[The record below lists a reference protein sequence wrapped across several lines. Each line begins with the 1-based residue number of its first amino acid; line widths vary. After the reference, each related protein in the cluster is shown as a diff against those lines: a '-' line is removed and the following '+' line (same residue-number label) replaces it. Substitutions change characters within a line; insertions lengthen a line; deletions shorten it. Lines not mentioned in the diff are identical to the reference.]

1 MIMIDFKMNM
11 PFYYM
16 VFYGSIMIIIVLLL
30 RALLRNRLPKFAFPV
45 LWSVILIRLLIPF
58 SIGSPLSMKVPS
70 FSFFPD
76 ASYFWETERLTVTAD
91 EAVVGDL
98 AEDSPSVPAAEPQNA
113 PAASSSDHESTVIEQ
128 AVAAGDGS
136 FGFSYLSD
144 FNNHG
149 HVPYRVIVFLYFAG
163 LAVTAG
169 ILFYHKFRCT
179 VRLKDSLLVE
189 HNETVNTL
197 LREMD
202 MGHILVFTNDEIAS
216 PLVCGLIAP
225 KIYLPT
231 RMNFDQT
238 ELLRHILSHETMHI
252 RRGDNRLKFVMLI
265 ALCVHWFN
273 PLVWI
278 MSKYFSSDIEA
289 ACDEAVLRRYHN
301 DEAKKSYALSLL
313 TMAVTG
319 NRQSLLYSAFSKTE
333 VERRVRN
340 VLRYKKASAFLLT
353 LSACFVLCSSVVFA
367 TGGQAPF
374 EPRLTSFLSSDACR
388 FAVQVNVTRNVFL
401 GNDSQH
407 RAEQIIFNIMREDLS
422 DDPDILDDLIR
433 QALSEEFHV
442 EPGAF
447 EADFSLLLDEEELY
461 AEYEKWG
468 IVRANYPGDTESPNE
483 TGASNGSNSSNGTG
497 LLYHGETIR
506 RFSDEMPGHWQS
518 QPGTVDV
525 TVIRDRLGYITG
537 ITALH
542 EGDAEYDRRTAEMEQ
557 HYWY

>member
-1 MIMIDFKMNM
+1 MIDFKMNM

-30 RALLRNRLPKFAFPV
+30 RALLRNRLPKFVFPV

-58 SIGSPLSMKVPS
+58 SLGSPLSMKVPS

-144 FNNHG
+144 LNNHG

-289 ACDEAVLRRYHN
+289 ACDEAVLRRYHD

-407 RAEQIIFNIMREDLS
+407 RAEQIIFDIMREDLS

-461 AEYEKWG
+461 EEYEKWG
-468 IVRANYPGDTESPNE
+468 IVRANNPGDTESPND

>member
-1 MIMIDFKMNM
+1 MIDFKMNM

-30 RALLRNRLPKFAFPV
+30 RALLRNRLPKFVFPV

-58 SIGSPLSMKVPS
+58 SLGSPLSMKVPS

-76 ASYFWETERLTVTAD
+76 ESYFWETERLIATAD
-91 EAVVGDL
+91 EAVSGNL
-98 AEDSPSVPAAEPQNA
+98 SEDSSSVPAAEPQSA
-113 PAASSSDHESTVIEQ
+113 PAASSYAHESSVIEQ
-128 AVAAGDGS
+128 TVVANGS
-136 FGFSYLSD
+136 SSGYSYLSD
-144 FNNHG
+144 FNEHG
-149 HVPYRVIVFLYFAG
+149 PVPYRVILFLYFTG

-169 ILFYHKFRCT
+169 VLLYHKFRCT

-189 HNETVNTL
+189 HNETVNAL

-202 MGHILVFTNDEIAS
+202 MGHILIFTNDEIAS

-231 RMNFDQT
+231 RMSFDQT

-252 RRGDNRLKFVMLI
+252 RRGDNRLKFLMLI

-289 ACDEAVLRRYHN
+289 ACDEAVLRRYHD

-340 VLRYKKASAFLLT
+340 VLRYKKASTFLLT

-388 FAVQVNVTRNVFL
+388 FAVKVNVTRNVSL
-401 GNDSQH
+401 GNDSQR
-407 RAEQIIFNIMREDLS
+407 RAEQIVFDIMREDLS

-468 IVRANYPGDTESPNE
+468 IVRANSLDHTKTSYDTE
-483 TGASNGSNSSNGTG
+483 

-506 RFSDEMPGHWQS
+506 RFSDKMLGHWQS
-518 QPGTVDV
+518 QPGSVDV